1 MSSPSLEQKYQQ
13 SLAENSVLREE
24 NASLQRQLDWFKRQL
39 FGRKSERLLA
49 IDPAVQ
55 QSLLGSMQD
64 LPAPPPPEPDED
76 ASPAKTPSRKTRRDA
91 VNDTGLRFDA
101 SVPVKVIEVAPD
113 LPEGMSLDDVEV
125 IATRSTFRLAQR
137 RASFEVLEYRC
148 PVFKVSK
155 AAPPQATSAPATL
168 FDGSLADVSF
178 IAGLLV
184 DKFCYHL
191 PLYRQHQRLQQAG
204 IQLSRTTLTQ
214 QVARAAALLSPI
226 HLAQLEH
233 VLQSQVLAM
242 DETPIKAGRK
252 TKGKMQEAWFWPLY
266 GDHDEISFTF
276 SPSRAKAH
284 IDTVLGDHFE
294 GVLLTDGNASYARY
308 AEKRPGVTHAECWAH
323 ARRHFEKAQG
333 SDEAVEEGLLRIAGL
348 YKTETWI
355 REKGREGPDKLKA
368 RTTYSEPQVRDFWQW
383 CDHQLQRDDLEPR
396 HPLHQAVEY
405 ALKRQRSLEVF
416 LSDPDVPI
424 DTNHLERGLRC
435 IPMGKKNW
443 MFCWSEVGAEHV
455 GIVQSLL
462 TTCRLQ
468 GVDPYTYLVDVLQR
482 VAIHPA
488 SRVDE
493 LTPRRWK
500 AQFADT
506 PLRSDIER

>member
-1 MSSPSLEQKYQQ
+1 MTTLSLEQKYQQ
-13 SLAENSVLREE
+13 TLADNSVLRAE

-39 FGRKSERLLA
+39 FGRKSERLLT

-55 QSLLGSMQD
+55 QSLLGSLQD
-64 LPAPPPPEPDED
+64 LPAAPPPEPDD
-76 ASPAKTPSRKTRRDA
+76 DTPPAKTPPRKTRQNA
-91 VNDTGLRFDA
+91 VNDTGLRFDD
-101 SVPVKVIEVAPD
+101 SVPVKVIEVAPE
-113 LPEGMSLDDVEV
+113 LPEGVTQDDIEV

-148 PVFKVSK
+148 PVVKVSK
-155 AAPPQATSAPATL
+155 ASQPQATPAPATL

-242 DETPIKAGRK
+242 DETPVKAGRK
-252 TKGKMQEAWFWPLY
+252 AKGKMQEAWFWPLY

-284 IDTVLGDHFE
+284 IDTVLGNHFE

-308 AEKRPGVTHAECWAH
+308 AETVSYTHLTLPTKR
-323 ARRHFEKAQG
+323 
-333 SDEAVEEGLLRIAGL
+333 
-348 YKTETWI
+348 
-355 REKGREGPDKLKA
+355 
-368 RTTYSEPQVRDFWQW
+368 
-383 CDHQLQRDDLEPR
+383 
-396 HPLHQAVEY
+396 
-405 ALKRQRSLEVF
+405 
-416 LSDPDVPI
+416 
-424 DTNHLERGLRC
+424 
-435 IPMGKKNW
+435 
-443 MFCWSEVGAEHV
+443 
-455 GIVQSLL
+455 IV
-462 TTCRLQ
+462 
-468 GVDPYTYLVDVLQR
+468 
-482 VAIHPA
+482 
-488 SRVDE
+488 
-493 LTPRRWK
+493 
-500 AQFADT
+500 
-506 PLRSDIER
+506 